1 MNTQHTPGPW
11 EVRKGEPWV
20 IAKAYGDMKSVV
32 HLNLPVDQSE
42 SQKADARLIA
52 AAPDL
57 LEALQYMAN
66 VCPAI
71 DSTGDDAHIKARAA
85 IAKATGVQHE

>member
-42 SQKADARLIA
+42 NQKADARLIA

-57 LEALQYMAN
+57 LEALYQIRDLPEDSRIHYKVAQR
-66 VCPAI
+66 AI
-71 DSTGDDAHIKARAA
+71 N
-85 IAKATGVQHE
+85 KATGDQV